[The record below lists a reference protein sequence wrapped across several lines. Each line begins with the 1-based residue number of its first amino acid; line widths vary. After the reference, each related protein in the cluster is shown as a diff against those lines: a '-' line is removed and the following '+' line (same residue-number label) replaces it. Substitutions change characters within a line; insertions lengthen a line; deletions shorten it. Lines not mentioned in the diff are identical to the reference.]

1 MPFLLVQSLS
11 SDLEGKVAEVATKVN
26 KSGKSINDHDKE
38 VVLAVCG
45 YLSDVREK
53 KDQCLRFLK
62 RNGSEQE
69 ELPTVGVDYDY
80 EVTSWLTSLS
90 KK

>member
-53 KDQCLRFLK
+53 KKINVCGF
-62 RNGSEQE
+62 SSV
-69 ELPTVGVDYDY
+69 TVQN
-80 EVTSWLTSLS
+80 
-90 KK
+90 KKSYQQLGWIMTMK

>member
-45 YLSDVREK
+45 YREK